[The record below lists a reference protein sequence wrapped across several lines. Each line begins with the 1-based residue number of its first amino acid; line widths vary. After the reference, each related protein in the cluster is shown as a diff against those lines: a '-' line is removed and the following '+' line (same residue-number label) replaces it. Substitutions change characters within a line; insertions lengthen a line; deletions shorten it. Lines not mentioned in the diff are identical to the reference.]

1 MTHIGTLTSSVSRG
15 PSTSGG
21 NLMTQLRSAFALA
34 GLVGAMLGAFGKPA
48 PAVATIDMN
57 GVYVAVEFPCRY
69 TFVQTGTSLTVSGPC
84 STQNAALNLTGT
96 IDPDTGAFTVNGDAI
111 PRCNQL
117 SLSGTTD
124 GEMFTA
130 TYVCDGGSGPVTASK
145 CLNGMLDPGED
156 CQDGNIADGDCCSSH
171 CRFEAAGSLCTT
183 DGNVCTDDVCDGA
196 GTCTHTPNTAPCDD
210 GNTCTVGDV
219 WVGGTG
225 VSGAPQPA
233 RACAATEACE
243 RTVARALS
251 SCIATVGRR
260 INRCYLRT
268 GAACPATE
276 SGTAR
281 QLANTAAKIDAQ

>member
-1 MTHIGTLTSSVSRG
+1 
-15 PSTSGG
+15 
-21 NLMTQLRSAFALA
+21 
-34 GLVGAMLGAFGKPA
+34 
-48 PAVATIDMN
+48 
-57 GVYVAVEFPCRY
+57 
-69 TFVQTGTSLTVSGPC
+69 
-84 STQNAALNLTGT
+84 
-96 IDPDTGAFTVNGDAI
+96 
-111 PRCNQL
+111 
-117 SLSGTTD
+117 
-124 GEMFTA
+124 
-130 TYVCDGGSGPVTASK
+130 
-145 CLNGMLDPGED
+145 
-156 CQDGNIADGDCCSSH
+156 
-171 CRFEAAGSLCTT
+171 
-183 DGNVCTDDVCDGA
+183 CTDDVCDGA

-219 WVGGTG
+219 CVGGTC

-281 QLANTAAKIDAQ
+281 QLANTAAKIDAQCSDAAVRALGYGVDTTVGTVTARVQEAC